1 MNEIILTGRISSDIT
16 LKTTKKGDNETN
28 HATFNFAVPD
38 RSGKKDDDGNYPC
51 DFFRCVAFGALSELI
66 NNYMAKGS
74 KLLIKGKLKNN
85 NYEKDGQKV
94 YSNEIVVSEV
104 EFIDLK
110 KKEDD
115 DNADSN
121 ADSSNTK
128 GKK

>member
-1 MNEIILTGRISSDIT
+1 
-16 LKTTKKGDNETN
+16 
-28 HATFNFAVPD
+28 
-38 RSGKKDDDGNYPC
+38 
-51 DFFRCVAFGALSELI
+51 VAFGALSELI
-66 NNYMAKGS
+66 NNYMGKGS